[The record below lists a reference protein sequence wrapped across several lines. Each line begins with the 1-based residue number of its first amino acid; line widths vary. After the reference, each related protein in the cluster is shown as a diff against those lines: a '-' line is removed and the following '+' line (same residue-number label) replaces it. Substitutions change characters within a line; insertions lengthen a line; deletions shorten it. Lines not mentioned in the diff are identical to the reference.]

1 MHSLDDGIRGKKK
14 QKKMTQS
21 DLANDITRLVYAEY
35 EKLKSTNKPQVKS
48 NGIREC
54 TVLASIVAIRK
65 DEQSVDDSIHI
76 LTLTTGVKA
85 VPDLELFRSKG
96 KMVHDSHA
104 EILAIRGFNVFLL
117 NEMIQLKNGKSSRY
131 LLEIVKNSNKG
142 DIWKYK
148 WNSQW
153 SLALFISRLPCGDA
167 SMDTMELTCITEDE
181 RLINISDDDPY
192 QYVMPSKQ
200 QTLRG
205 RFNFKKKG
213 YVRTKPGRQDSKMT
227 LSKSCSDKICLRQ
240 VISLNNVL
248 TYSLMESPVF
258 LKYMII
264 PDVDAQANAALYRCF
279 QQRLQNCPYPIH
291 SFEIISSKGCFIDDI
306 SKDKEPSPVSVIKI
320 FNDPENCILE
330 QAIVNGVKSGTYTKP
345 NKPLRKGCESIVSRY
360 GLWKKYIELFPNR
373 DFKGYTYETYK
384 REFNSKNKVRSDM
397 ILAVKKCL
405 TKGEDWIPTKNDDFD
420 L

>member
-1 MHSLDDGIRGKKK
+1 
-14 QKKMTQS
+14 MTCS

-35 EKLKSTNKPQVKS
+35 VKLKPTNKPKVKS
-48 NGIREC
+48 NGIKEC
-54 TVLASIVAIRK
+54 TVLASIVAVRN
-65 DEQSVDDSIHI
+65 DGQSIDDSLHI

-85 VPDLELFRSKG
+85 VPDLEIARSNG

-117 NEMIQLKNGKSSRY
+117 NEMIQLKNGENSQY
-131 LLEIVKNSNKG
+131 LLKSIRNSDNG
-142 DIWKYK
+142 DISKYR
-148 WNSQW
+148 WNSRW

-167 SMDTMELTCITEDE
+167 SMDAMESSCFTEDE
-181 RLINISDDDPY
+181 RLVNISDDDPY
-192 QYVMPSKQ
+192 QYVIPSKN

-240 VISLNNVL
+240 VISLNNAL
-248 TYSLMESPVF
+248 TFCLMDTPVY

-264 PDVDAQANAALYRCF
+264 PDIDKQSNKALHRCF
-279 QQRLQNCPYPIH
+279 QERLQNCSYPVH
-291 SFEIISSKGCFIDDI
+291 SLEIVSSQDCFIDDI
-306 SKDKEPSPVSVIKI
+306 SKDKEPSPISVVKI
-320 FNDPENCILE
+320 FNDPECRVLE
-330 QAIVNGVKSGTYTKP
+330 QAIVNGVKNGTYTKP
-345 NKPLRKGCESIVSRY
+345 GKPLRRGCESIVSRY
-360 GLWKKYIELFPNR
+360 GLWKKITDLFPNR
-373 DFKGYTYETYK
+373 GFNSYTYETYK
-384 REFNSKNKVRSDM
+384 KEFSSENKIRNDM

-405 TKGEDWIPTKNDDFD
+405 TKGEDWICTHRDDFN